1 MANRPAFINTAGQR
15 KHDGTGFEPIDLL
28 PRYVD
33 AYAGRF
39 KWTGLPEGCPDD
51 FPEVKLFEVGG
62 LSAKK
67 VRGLGDCVM
76 GAAPETLT
84 IYGTPMTWL
93 PAGIVGN
100 VPGSSVNEYLFKA
113 SNNPVLW
120 EGVPMMERIDPY
132 LRIMCKAMNALQMN
146 TVSLSMP
153 ILVETAPGAELA
165 GKMIRTAVG
174 NGDIFI
180 PTVSKGAIAAQVL
193 DLKATDHTANLLGV
207 IHDMDAQ
214 MLDMMHIRTALEKA
228 SGISDAEATA
238 SDQQV
243 SEGLLMDLQRRRT
256 WCDLINDRMGWDLSV
271 ELRSEPVRPIL
282 AEDEDGDDTDV

>member
-1 MANRPAFINTAGQR
+1 MANRPGFINTAGQR
-15 KHDGTGFEPIDLL
+15 KRDGTGFEPIDLL

-84 IYGTPMTWL
+84 IYGTPLTWL

-120 EGVPMMERIDPY
+120 EGVPMMDRIEPY

-153 ILVETAPGAELA
+153 ILVETAPGAEWKDRYYEMHKTYDIALRIADDPELLA
-165 GKMIRTAVG
+165 LFERLGEDKEYKNRLFTVMSLME
-174 NGDIFI
+174 GD
-180 PTVSKGAIAAQVL
+180 K
-193 DLKATDHTANLLGV
+193 
-207 IHDMDAQ
+207 
-214 MLDMMHIRTALEKA
+214 
-228 SGISDAEATA
+228 
-238 SDQQV
+238 
-243 SEGLLMDLQRRRT
+243 
-256 WCDLINDRMGWDLSV
+256 
-271 ELRSEPVRPIL
+271 
-282 AEDEDGDDTDV
+282 

>member
-1 MANRPAFINTAGQR
+1 MANRPGFINTAAQR
-15 KHDGTGFEPIDLL
+15 RRDLSQGFVPEDLL

-39 KWTGLPEGCPDD
+39 AWSGLPDGCPDD

-62 LSAKK
+62 LSAKR

-100 VPGSSVNEYLFKA
+100 VPGSMVNDSLFKA

-120 EGVPMMERIDPY
+120 EGEPMLFRIEPY

-153 ILVETAPGAELA
+153 ILVETAPGAELS
-165 GKMIRTAVG
+165 GKLIKTAVG

-180 PTVSKGAIAAQVL
+180 PTVSKGAIGAAVL
-193 DLKATDHTANLLGV
+193 DMKATDHTANLLGV

-282 AEDEDGDDTDV
+282 ADEGDDLDV